1 MAISVKRYKVLIT
14 EGRIYSPEIKSHF
27 PDHWDVDLRDI
38 KTQNELNEL
47 FREENYDVVVAKLGL
62 SFNEKFFFNHSN
74 LKILATPTTG
84 LSHIDLSAAE
94 KYGVKVISLKGEREF
109 LENITSTAEHAWA
122 LLLACSRSLL
132 DAQKSISS
140 GRWIRD
146 NLELNQIS
154 GCTLG
159 VIGYGRLGRLVANY
173 GHAFGMHVCAHD
185 PYVSPGDF
193 PHNIPSIPLE
203 ELLHSSNYV
212 VLTATYNAGDPFI
225 LGRRELLSMGP
236 GATLINVSRGE
247 LVDEDGLIEALVS
260 GALKSVA
267 LDVLKGDASWDSK
280 KEISSPIIDMALKS
294 NRVILTP
301 HIGGYAFEA
310 IINTRKFILNRINL
324 ELKKMDGYT
333 C

>member
-1 MAISVKRYKVLIT
+1 MNRYKVLIT
-14 EGRIYSPEIKSHF
+14 EGGIYTPEIKSHF

-38 KTQNELNEL
+38 KTQDELNEL
-47 FREENYDVVVAKLGL
+47 LGEENYDVVVAKLGL
-62 SFNEKFFFNHSN
+62 SFNDKFFCNHSN

-84 LSHIDLSAAE
+84 LSHIDLRAAE
-94 KYGVKVISLKGEREF
+94 KYGVRVISLKGEKEF

-132 DAQKSISS
+132 DAQKTISR
-140 GRWIRD
+140 GHWIRD

-154 GCTLG
+154 GFTLG

-173 GHAFGMHVCAHD
+173 GNAFGMHVCAYD

-193 PHNIPSIPLE
+193 PHNILSTPLE
-203 ELLHSSNYV
+203 ELLNSSNYV

-225 LGRRELLSMGP
+225 LGRKELLSMGP

-247 LVDEDGLIEALVS
+247 LVDEEGIIEALAS
-260 GALKSVA
+260 GALKSVG
-267 LDVLKGDASWDSK
+267 LDVLNGDASWDSK
-280 KEISSPIIDMALKS
+280 KEVSSPIIDMALKS
-294 NRVILTP
+294 NRIIITP

-310 IINTRKFILNRINL
+310 ILNTRKFILNRINL
-324 ELKKMDGYT
+324 ELKRMDGYT